1 MEDVRLEIV
10 GPHRPE
16 AHPHASG
23 LLAWQAVV
31 FQATAEESSMPPTVC
46 VFNGTRECFLC
57 LCAVAAIVPA
67 TPLDQAGVRAQ
78 CSRLRQEDGIW
89 RKPYPAV
96 YTVGPLLPVDQVYV
110 DQGNRVIQVI
120 EHLHPL
126 ELVSVRRE
134 CASVIETRTGAIFAS
149 RTQVGDQL
157 LICCPEEVEAH
168 WKEIQGRTAWMKK
181 R

>member
-1 MEDVRLEIV
+1 
-10 GPHRPE
+10 
-16 AHPHASG
+16 
-23 LLAWQAVV
+23 
-31 FQATAEESSMPPTVC
+31 MPPTVC

-57 LCAVAAIVPA
+57 LCAAAAIFPV
-67 TPLDQAGVRAQ
+67 TSRQ
-78 CSRLRQEDGIW
+78 CSSLRASPREDGIW
-89 RKPYPAV
+89 RKPYPGV
-96 YTVGPLLPVDQVYV
+96 YSVGPLLPVDQVYL

-126 ELVSVRRE
+126 ELVSVRRD

-168 WKEIQGRTAWMKK
+168 WKEIQVRTAWTKK